1 MEAPKPNR
9 FHFEADLNALSSLF
23 ISEIAQMKGMI
34 YAIAHKLA
42 QMSAEGEGR
51 QAEQVLE
58 EMSDLADGLTTQLL
72 QKMLDRLEAQKG
84 TGSSDPSP

>member
-1 MEAPKPNR
+1 MEAPKANR

-42 QMSAEGEGR
+42 QMSAAEEGKK
-51 QAEQVLE
+51 AEQVLE

-72 QKMLDRLEAQKG
+72 QKMMDRLEAQKG
-84 TGSSDPSP
+84 PEPPDQQ